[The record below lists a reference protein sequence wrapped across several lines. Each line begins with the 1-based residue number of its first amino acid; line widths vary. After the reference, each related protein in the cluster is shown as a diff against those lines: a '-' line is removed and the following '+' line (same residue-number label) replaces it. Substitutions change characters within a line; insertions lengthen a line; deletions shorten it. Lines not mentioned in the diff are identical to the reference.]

1 MMVDRAELARLPQQS
16 ADPRGARSPQP
27 PARDGRCLGAAAQ
40 LVAVH
45 RALRHGPALQ
55 LRPRTADAARPRV
68 SGKTAAPPL
77 HRNGADAGVVQRMV
91 LNLDSADKAISDAA
105 QIAVAREKAATKKQ
119 PASITEKHAGQALL
133 RFLGESEELVV
144 LAHGTPAMGGDVPRV
159 AGKTAEEM
167 VDYLI
172 QMGLDRTHTGII
184 NLSNCTSAWDR
195 KNTGSFADKFLAAL
209 LARNHRNIVKGFE
222 SFTESVDVSTELQVK
237 SEDREKFLAHK
248 FTERYMMSLMNLRE
262 NDSSELIKSAHDAL
276 SKGAKM
282 AFIEPADFSQ
292 QQDNESKALASYYGK
307 LANLI
312 VAYLVDAQ
320 DKYQVKVVDK
330 FQTAA
335 MDHMKAFGLDNLG
348 AKIGKE
354 PSLHVTKI
362 AIG

>member
-1 MMVDRAELARLPQQS
+1 MSGREALARVRPGEQS
-16 ADPRGARSPQP
+16 ADASAARVP
-27 PARDGRCLGAAAQ
+27 PAQAGRCPGAAAQ

-45 RALRHGPALQ
+45 RTLCRGPTLQ
-55 LRPRTADAARPRV
+55 LRPGRAPART
-68 SGKTAAPPL
+68 SEPPL
-77 HRNGADAGVVQRMV
+77 REIAAGAGVVQRMI

-119 PASITEKHAGQALL
+119 PVSVTEKQANQGPL
-133 RFLGESEELVV
+133 RFLDQSEELIV

-159 AGKTAEEM
+159 AGKTAGEM

-172 QMGLDRTHTGII
+172 QMGLDRTFTGVI

-195 KNTGSFADKFLAAL
+195 KNSGSFADKFLQGL
-209 LARNHRNIVKGFE
+209 LARGHRNIVKGFE
-222 SFTESVDVSTELQVK
+222 SFTESVDISTELQVK

-262 NDSSELIKSAHDAL
+262 NDPSETIKNAHAGL
-276 SKGAKM
+276 LNGAKM
-282 AFIEPADFSQ
+282 AFVEASDFAQ
-292 QQDNESKALASYYGK
+292 KQDNESKLLASYYGK

-312 VAYLVDAQ
+312 MTYLADAQ
-320 DKYQVKVVDK
+320 DKYQVKVIDK

-335 MDHMKAFGLDNLG
+335 MDHMKTSGLDNLG